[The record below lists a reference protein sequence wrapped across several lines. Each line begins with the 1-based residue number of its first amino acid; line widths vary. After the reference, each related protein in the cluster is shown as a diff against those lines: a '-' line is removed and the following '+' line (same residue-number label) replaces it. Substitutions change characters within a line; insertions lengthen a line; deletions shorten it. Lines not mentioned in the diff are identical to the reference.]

1 MGQRLFTDIQKRPVA
16 RRTSIQKRII
26 LERADTIITIPVK
39 KIGIYAVISL
49 AVFSFVLGLANAP
62 INKGYTFAASSKETE
77 RAELESQLKELEKQI
92 AAYEGTVSQYK
103 TKGKTLESEIKTL
116 NSKIAK
122 LNLQVKAITLNLK
135 KLDEEIGATK
145 QKIIKTE
152 DDITVTKKNLSAVL
166 QTLYENEQKNTVE
179 MIMNNPKLSDFFLD
193 VNNLLAVQE
202 GVRENLEHIVQL
214 KSDLMDQKEALAAQF
229 NDVSELKAYQEAQQK
244 AAKATEEEKKSLL
257 KVTKGQ
263 ESKYQ
268 QLLTETKKTAAQIRS
283 RIFKLLGGGELSFG
297 EAYKLAKA
305 AQDAT
310 GVRAALILA
319 VIDKESALAR
329 NVGRCKYDT
338 AMHPTR
344 DIPLFLKIME
354 ELDMDP
360 QSVFVSC
367 PIKEDGAYGGAMGPA
382 QFIPSTW
389 GCYSGYVNSVSGKCT
404 GRTGSWSYDKAK
416 DRIGAITGIT
426 PSSPWNNQAAFIATA
441 FYLKDVGAAS
451 GSLYDEKVAAARYY
465 AGGNWRTH
473 LNGYGARVVER
484 AQEFQEDIDVLN
496 K

>member
-145 QKIIKTE
+145 QKIVKTE

-202 GVRENLEHIVQL
+202 GVRENLERIVQL

-283 RIFKLLGGGELSFG
+283 RIFELLGGGELSFG

-319 VIDKESALAR
+319 VLDRESALGR
-329 NVGRCKYDT
+329 NVGKCKYDVNPYYPAKAT
-338 AMHPTR
+338 NPTTMHPTR
-344 DIPLFLKIME
+344 DIPKFLDIMK
-354 ELDMDP
+354 ELNMDP

-367 PIKEDGAYGGAMGPA
+367 PIPQDGAYGGGMGPA

-389 GCYSGYVNSVSGKCT
+389 VMYKDQIADV
-404 GRTGSWSYDKAK
+404 TGSN
-416 DRIGAITGIT
+416 
-426 PSSPWNNQAAFIATA
+426 PPSPWNNAHAFMATA
-441 FYLKDVGAAS
+441 LYLKNVGAAS

-465 AGGNWRTH
+465 AGGSWKKFVNS
-473 LNGYGARVVER
+473 YGARVIER

-496 K
+496 R

>member
-1 MGQRLFTDIQKRPVA
+1 MHQRLFTDIQKRPA
-16 RRTSIQKRII
+16 IHRASIQKRIV
-26 LERADTIITIPVK
+26 LTRTDAIITLPIR

-49 AVFSFVLGLANAP
+49 AIFSFVLGLANAP
-62 INKGYTFAASSKETE
+62 VNKGYTFAASNKETE

-135 KLDEEIGATK
+135 KLDEEIGTTK
-145 QKIIKTE
+145 QKIVKTE

-166 QTLYENEQKNTVE
+166 QMLYENEQKNTIE

-193 VNNLLAVQE
+193 VNNLLTVQE
-202 GVRENLEHIVQL
+202 GVRENLERIVQL

-283 RIFKLLGGGELSFG
+283 RIFELLGGAELSFG
-297 EAYKLAKA
+297 EAYKLAKS
-305 AQDAT
+305 AQDVT

-319 VIDKESALAR
+319 VLDRESALGR
-329 NVGRCKYDT
+329 NVGKCKYDVDPKIPNKT
-338 AMHPTR
+338 TMHPTR
-344 DIPLFLKIME
+344 DIPKFLEIMK
-354 ELDMDP
+354 ELNMDP

-367 PIKEDGAYGGAMGPA
+367 PISQDGAYGGGMGPA

-389 GCYSGYVNSVSGKCT
+389 AMYKDQIADA
-404 GRTGSWSYDKAK
+404 TGSN
-416 DRIGAITGIT
+416 
-426 PSSPWNNQAAFIATA
+426 PPSPWNNAHAFMATA
-441 FYLKDVGAAS
+441 LYLKNVGAAS
-451 GSLYDEKVAAARYY
+451 GSLYNEKVAAARYY
-465 AGGNWRTH
+465 AGGSWKKFINS
-473 LNGYGARVVER
+473 YGARVIER